1 MLLRYLTAGE
11 SHGQGLIGILE
22 GVPAGLELS
31 AEDINAELALRQQ
44 GYGRSNR
51 QKIETDKIKIF
62 SGVRHGKTI
71 GSPISLI
78 LENKDFANWQ
88 EEMSSEKKENSKKK
102 VLVPRPGH
110 ADLSGVLKYGFSEA
124 RNVLERSSARETAM
138 RTAVGAICKKFLS
151 EFGIEV
157 SAEVLSIG
165 GILGEENQKAK
176 IDEAKK
182 QGLTLGG
189 KIKVVAKNVPVGLGS
204 YVHWDKKLDARLAF
218 QLTSIQAIKAIEFG
232 LGTQIADLDGS
243 EVHDEIFWEKEKGF
257 YRKSNNSGGIEG
269 GMSTGSDIE
278 ISLSMKPIPTLM
290 KPLNSVNLKTKEVT
304 LSHKERS
311 DVTAVFAC
319 SVIAKNLTCFVIT
332 QAFLEKF
339 GGDSISEVKINFENY
354 VKEIDNF

>member
-22 GVPAGLELS
+22 GIPAGLELT
-31 AEDINAELALRQQ
+31 AEDINTELALRQQ

-51 QKIETDKIKIF
+51 QKIETDKIKIY

-88 EEMSSEKKENSKKK
+88 EVMSPEENKNSEKK

-110 ADLSGVLKYGFSEA
+110 ADLNGVLKFGFSDA

-151 EFGIEV
+151 EFGIQIET
-157 SAEVLSIG
+157 EVLSIG
-165 GILGEENQKAK
+165 GVSGEKNTKAK
-176 IDEAKK
+176 IDEAKE
-182 QGLTLGG
+182 QGFTLGG

-218 QLTSIQAIKAIEFG
+218 QLTSIQAIKAVEFG
-232 LGTQIADLDGS
+232 LGTKIAELKGS
-243 EVHDEIFWEKEKGF
+243 EVHDEIFWGKEEGF

-278 ISLSMKPIPTLM
+278 VTLSMKPIPTLM
-290 KPLNSVNLKTKEVT
+290 KPLNSVNLETKEVAF
-304 LSHKERS
+304 SHRERS
-311 DVTAVFAC
+311 DITAVFAC
-319 SVIAKNLTCFVIT
+319 SIIAKNLTAFVLA

-339 GGDSISEVKINFENY
+339 GGDSVSETKRNFDSY
-354 VKEIDNF
+354 VKEVNNF